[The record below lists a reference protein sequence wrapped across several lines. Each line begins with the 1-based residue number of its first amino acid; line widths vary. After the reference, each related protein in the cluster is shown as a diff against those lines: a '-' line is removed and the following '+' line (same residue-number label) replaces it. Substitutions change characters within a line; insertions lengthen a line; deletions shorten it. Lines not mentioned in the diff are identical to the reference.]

1 MPRCIYISQLTIFRN
16 IDDNLMTC
24 FIQLSFNFIF
34 GPRNYMFI
42 LLMIFMQR
50 YKSFIFTKKNIRQSI
65 TLHKWPCVEEFSPE
79 FDFVREDVVFPR
91 LAESHYRLGHD
102 TQLCRFLQ
110 FTHTIDHWL

>member
-1 MPRCIYISQLTIFRN
+1 
-16 IDDNLMTC
+16 
-24 FIQLSFNFIF
+24 
-34 GPRNYMFI
+34 MFI

-50 YKSFIFTKKNIRQSI
+50 YKSFIFTKKNIKQSI
-65 TLHKWPCVEEFSPE
+65 TLHEWPCVEEFSPE